1 MPPSRSEEPTD
12 GRRPCRGLGEA
23 GSAGELEQRAPAR
36 APAQPTK
43 KQPNNTRLTPPPP
56 LPSQYDEFG
65 ILLDM
70 LGSRPELEALW
81 AALLVAPNADVK
93 LAYAANMTALA
104 HATASAD
111 SVLHTFEDLE
121 KRNRERAPAARFFQ
135 FVGTPSP
142 TSPGQQPD
150 TVNFQT
156 LVNWATTA
164 DNDLTNPAANSPGAH
179 DMTQPLGHYWISTSH
194 NTYLEG
200 DQVRRRGAVAGS
212 FRPRP
217 PNLTLPPPP
226 SSAPS
231 PPSNATSTTSA
242 PGAGA
247 SSSTAGTAWAKT
259 KESRSFTTGTC
270 HYTAPACCYCYYDY
284 STARDC
290 TALVYQSPLSY
301 YYYYYYSSFSYH

>member
-1 MPPSRSEEPTD
+1 
-12 GRRPCRGLGEA
+12 
-23 GSAGELEQRAPAR
+23 
-36 APAQPTK
+36 
-43 KQPNNTRLTPPPP
+43 
-56 LPSQYDEFG
+56 
-65 ILLDM
+65 M

-200 DQVRRRGAVAGS
+200 DQVRRRAAVAG
-212 FRPRP
+212 FPAPPHPTAPLTPPPRP
-217 PNLTLPPPP
+217 PAPLRVHRPTLRRRPLRRVPV
-226 SSAPS
+226 
-231 PPSNATSTTSA
+231 
-242 PGAGA
+242 
-247 SSSTAGTAWAKT
+247 
-259 KESRSFTTGTC
+259 RR
-270 HYTAPACCYCYYDY
+270 
-284 STARDC
+284 ARLLGRRGQKQRRADHLPRVRV
-290 TALVYQSPLSY
+290 TALLQLLLLLLRLFYCT
-301 YYYYYYSSFSYH
+301 